1 MHETTFVMEGFFME
15 SFMQKARA
23 FYQLAQEEIREN
35 PGDTV
40 LIIVALYVI
49 TVGSLMAAVL

>member
-1 MHETTFVMEGFFME
+1 ME